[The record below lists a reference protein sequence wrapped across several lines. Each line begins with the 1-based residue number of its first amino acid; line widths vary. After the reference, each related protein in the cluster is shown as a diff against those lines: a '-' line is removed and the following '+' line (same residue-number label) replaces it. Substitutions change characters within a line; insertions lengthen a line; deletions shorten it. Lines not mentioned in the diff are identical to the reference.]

1 MKSIN
6 NRSVF
11 SHLIVFVLTIAILTG
26 QSMFIFALPEKNS
39 AAGEITVTAAANA
52 TEKPFVL
59 VNGEPA
65 FSGRTFFSDGTITTK
80 QSTASIDFGKIG
92 RINLGPD
99 STLTLS
105 VSPTSITGTL
115 SSGTIN
121 VANGD
126 GIGVKIVTPDDTI
139 SNEGMSA
146 TRFTVNVAA
155 DVSSV
160 AAQSG
165 IVRYNHGATVAKQDD
180 DDDDDDDGSIWLP
193 VVVFGGTIAAVLFF
207 SVFRDDEDVVSP
219 VR

>member
-26 QSMFIFALPEKNS
+26 QSMFVFALPEKNS

-52 TEKPFVL
+52 TEKPFVM
-59 VNGEPA
+59 VNGERA
-65 FSGRTFFSDGTITTK
+65 FSGRTFFSNGTITTT

-92 RINLGPD
+92 RISLGPD
-99 STLTLS
+99 STLTLN
-105 VSPTSITGTL
+105 VSATNISGTL
-115 SSGTIN
+115 ASGTVN

-126 GIGVKIVTPDDTI
+126 GVGVKIITPDDTI
-139 SNEGMSA
+139 SNEGTSA

-155 DVSSV
+155 DISSV
-160 AAQSG
+160 ASQSG
-165 IVRYNHGATVAKQDD
+165 IVRYNNGAAIAKQDD

-193 VVVFGGTIAAVLFF
+193 IAVFGGTIAAVLVF
-207 SVFRDDEDVVSP
+207 SVFRDDDDIVSP

>member
-1 MKSIN
+1 MRSIN

-26 QSMFIFALPEKNS
+26 QSMFVFALPEKNS

-52 TEKPFVL
+52 TEKPFVM
-59 VNGEPA
+59 VNGEA
-65 FSGRTFFSDGTITTK
+65 AYSGRTFFSNGTITTT

-92 RINLGPD
+92 RVNLGPD

-105 VSPTSITGTL
+105 VSATNITGTL
-115 SSGTIN
+115 SSGSIS

-126 GIGVKIVTPDDTI
+126 GVGVKIVTPDDTI
-139 SNEGMSA
+139 SNEGTSA

-155 DVSSV
+155 DISSV

-165 IVRYNHGATVAKQDD
+165 IVRYNNGETIAKQD

-207 SVFRDDEDVVSP
+207 SVLRDDDDEIVSP